1 MENYGVPKLSIFWGI
16 EGELRM
22 ENYEKWLEKNINAL
36 KCKPRT
42 QKQSYIDF
50 FEGEFKG
57 DKVPMFKRGEV
68 YFAKLT
74 DSAKIRPFLIYQNNF
89 LNRACFE
96 GLYHTVVVLP
106 LSGQIL
112 GGEYRVFIPKR
123 DLMTRD
129 SEIVTNAIG
138 IISSSK
144 ILFSKGIVTKL
155 TDEEIKKVEIALLKV
170 LGVNNAI

>member
-1 MENYGVPKLSIFWGI
+1 MSYEEWLKKNELS
-16 EGELRM
+16 
-22 ENYEKWLEKNINAL
+22 L

-42 QKQSYIDF
+42 QRASYIEF

-57 DKVPMFKRGEV
+57 DKVPKFKRGEV

-74 DSAKIRPFLIYQNNF
+74 DSAKTRPFLIYQNDY

-112 GGEYRVFIPKR
+112 GGDYRVFIPKR
-123 DLMTRD
+123 DAMSKD
-129 SEIVTNAIG
+129 SEIVATAIG
-138 IISSSK
+138 IISTGK
-144 ILFSKGIVTKL
+144 IIFSKGLVTKL
-155 TDEEIKKVEIALLKV
+155 SIEEMKKVDEAVMKV
-170 LGVNNAI
+170 MGIKQ

>member
-1 MENYGVPKLSIFWGI
+1 MDDF
-16 EGELRM
+16 
-22 ENYEKWLEKNINAL
+22 EKWLERNENAL

-42 QKQSYIDF
+42 QRASYIEF

-57 DKVPMFKRGEV
+57 DKIPEFKRGEI

-74 DSAKIRPFLIYQNNF
+74 DSAKTRPFLIYQNNF
-89 LNRACFE
+89 LNKACFE

-112 GGEYRVFIPKR
+112 GGDYRIFIPKR
-123 DLMTRD
+123 DNMSKD
-129 SEIVTNAIG
+129 SEIVATAIG
-138 IISSSK
+138 IISTGK

-155 TDEEIKKVEIALLKV
+155 NEEEMKRVDSAVKKV
-170 LGVNNAI
+170 LGMDDAI